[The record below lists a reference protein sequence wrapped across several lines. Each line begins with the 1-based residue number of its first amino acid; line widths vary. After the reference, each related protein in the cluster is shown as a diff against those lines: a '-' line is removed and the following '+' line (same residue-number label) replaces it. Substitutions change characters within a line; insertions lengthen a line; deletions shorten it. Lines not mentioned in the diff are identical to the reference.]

1 MPLKIALVYYKDK
14 LAGTLKKTDTGYVF
28 EYLPA
33 YISAPD
39 SKSISLSMPIREK
52 KYESA
57 RLFPFFEGLLPEGWL
72 LDITSKTLKI
82 NKKDEFE
89 MLLHVG
95 RDTIGAVSII
105 PQEEIEE

>member
-1 MPLKIALVYYKDK
+1 M
-14 LAGTLKKTDTGYVF
+14 LKKTDTGYVF
-28 EYLPA
+28 EYLPE
-33 YISAPD
+33 YISVPD
-39 SKSISLSMPIREK
+39 AKPISLSMPIREK
-52 KYESA
+52 KFESA

-82 NKKDEFE
+82 NKKDKFE

-95 RDTIGAVSII
+95 RDTIGAVSVI